1 MWENFQILFLVH
13 IFIVDETK
21 FVMSDVSKK
30 KDERQTL
37 NIRFEV
43 LEILLKVNVKKGMIK
58 ENKKLKKI
66 FSHILAEKHFC
77 IQKYITLHLT

>member
-1 MWENFQILFLVH
+1 MKQNQIILKLEKMFLFFLTVLGYYKIFVYLLMWENFQILFLVH

-30 KDERQTL
+30 KDVRQTL

-43 LEILLKVNVKKGMIK
+43 LEILLKVNVKK
-58 ENKKLKKI
+58 
-66 FSHILAEKHFC
+66 
-77 IQKYITLHLT
+77 